1 METNSFKRLLTT
13 ESLNLF
19 VFLNLFQQILRVQA
33 PDHNVMVNSPRNEL
47 LAVSCDIDRQ
57 HLVAMALNAS
67 KNGNARRVLA
77 VPQPY

>member
-47 LAVSCDIDRQ
+47 LTVSCDIDRK
-57 HLVAMALNAS
+57 HLVTMALNAS